1 MGLDELRAEIDQID
15 RELVALLNRRAELS
29 LRVGEFKR
37 TLVGETGQ
45 PETYQPAREDQ
56 VFAQIREV
64 NAGPLPNEALTAIY
78 REILS
83 SSRALQRPLR
93 IGYLGPVATF
103 GYEAARRQ
111 FGSGCTYVPC
121 QTIADV
127 FYETEKQTVDYGV

>member
-64 NAGPLPNEALTAIY
+64 NAGPLPN
-78 REILS
+78 
-83 SSRALQRPLR
+83 
-93 IGYLGPVATF
+93 
-103 GYEAARRQ
+103 
-111 FGSGCTYVPC
+111 
-121 QTIADV
+121 
-127 FYETEKQTVDYGV
+127 